1 MRGLEL
7 ALALTGALLLP
18 SCNTSETGPQSPAE
32 GQTSVFLTDAPFPFD
47 GVSRVDVYIESIALA
62 VSADTSDA
70 GPPWVTVATPN
81 RAFNLLDLQNGATAL
96 LGGAV
101 VPEGQYRAA
110 RVMIDPNRS
119 SITDNEGHGIVTTT
133 TPGTPGIN
141 WQAKGE
147 NPSLFA
153 LVEEPMAVDQN
164 GTDIVID
171 FDVGRSFLYD
181 GNGGFTFIPWL
192 RAITR
197 SGSGN
202 IAGAVRRAASGDPI
216 PNVAVSIHVA
226 LDSGTSL
233 GPVVAT
239 SRTGDDGRFTASF
252 LRPGGYQVQ
261 AEDLGHQIESEV
273 KRVEVRAGKTTEAGT
288 FEIQ

>member
-1 MRGLEL
+1 MRRHEL
-7 ALALTGALLLP
+7 ALGLCGVLVLT

-81 RAFNLLDLQNGATAL
+81 RVFNLLDLQNGSTAL

-101 VPEGQYRAA
+101 VPEGQYQSA
-110 RVMIDPNRS
+110 RVIFDPERS
-119 SITDNEGHGIVTTT
+119 SMTDNNGHIIVTTT
-133 TPGTPGIN
+133 TPGTHGIN

-181 GNGGFTFIPWL
+181 AT
-192 RAITR
+192 
-197 SGSGN
+197 
-202 IAGAVRRAASGDPI
+202 AASPLFPGCGRSPG
-216 PNVAVSIHVA
+216 AGR
-226 LDSGTSL
+226 GTS
-233 GPVVAT
+233 PAW
-239 SRTGDDGRFTASF
+239 
-252 LRPGGYQVQ
+252 
-261 AEDLGHQIESEV
+261 
-273 KRVEVRAGKTTEAGT
+273 
-288 FEIQ
+288 